1 MTQTKD
7 TDTSSISAPHVHC
20 REFEYSYAFK
30 LHSENTLTMGTTSAD
45 GIPVFSLAIDSNCSD
60 DNNNLFHPLQEIN
73 FNKEQFAV
81 FRYAINN
88 MSISEINKVYPLE
101 RDFNLSSGYFGHL
114 RHIINHPETLK
125 RFGIR

>member
-1 MTQTKD
+1 MTQIKD

-30 LHSENTLTMGTTSAD
+30 LHSDHSLTMGTTSAD
-45 GIPVFSLAIDSNCSD
+45 GIPSFSISIDD
-60 DNNNLFHPLQEIN
+60 QYLLHPLQEIN

-88 MSISEINKVYPLE
+88 MPISEINKVYPLE
-101 RDFNLSSGYFGHL
+101 RDFNLSSGQIGHL
-114 RHIINHPETLK
+114 RHIVNHPETLR
-125 RFGIR
+125 RFHIR